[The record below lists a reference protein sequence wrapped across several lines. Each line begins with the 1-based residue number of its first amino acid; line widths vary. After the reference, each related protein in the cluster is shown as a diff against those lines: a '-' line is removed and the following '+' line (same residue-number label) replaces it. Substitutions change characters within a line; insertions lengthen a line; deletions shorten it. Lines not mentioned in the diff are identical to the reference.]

1 MTPPSILLCN
11 YTEAEVK
18 AWRFLL
24 RQLPLLRILAVKPSQ
39 FGCTLSELLEAPDR
53 TLNGTVSGFSGRM
66 AVFCGAKG
74 ELLSSLIDVSRQV
87 TREQAH
93 RATLTET
100 NQQWTL
106 NQLYGELEKEA
117 QQLMGRKK

>member
-11 YTEAEVK
+11 YTESEVK

-24 RQLPLLRILAVKPSQ
+24 RQFPMLRIIAVKPQQ
-39 FGCTLSELLEAPDR
+39 FGCTLNELLETPDR
-53 TLNGTVSGFSGRM
+53 TLSGTVPGFSERM
-66 AVFCGAKG
+66 AVFAGAKG

-100 NQQWTL
+100 NCKWTF
-106 NQLYGELEKEA
+106 NRLYAELEKEA